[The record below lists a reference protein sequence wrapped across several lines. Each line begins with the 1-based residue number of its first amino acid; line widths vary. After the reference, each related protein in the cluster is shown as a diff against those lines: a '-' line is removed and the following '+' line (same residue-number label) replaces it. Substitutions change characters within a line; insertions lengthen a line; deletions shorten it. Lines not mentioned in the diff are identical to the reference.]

1 VKDSMLRYSG
11 KKKAKMNVATMS
23 PGLKSKLLQDPNATV
38 RLIVRLKDD
47 PSSRVAAVQS
57 HGLTVRHTYS
67 LISAIAIEGSASASL
82 ALAGEPWVVSV
93 EEDSAVHTL

>member
-1 VKDSMLRYSG
+1 MI
-11 KKKAKMNVATMS
+11 VATIS
-23 PGLKSKLLQDPNATV
+23 QDLKNKLLQNPKATV

-82 ALAGEPWVVSV
+82 ALAGEPWVVSI
-93 EEDSAVHTL
+93 EEDRAVHTL

>member
-1 VKDSMLRYSG
+1 MI
-11 KKKAKMNVATMS
+11 VATMS
-23 PGLKSKLLQDPNATV
+23 QDLKSKLLQNKNATV

-47 PSSRVAAVQS
+47 PNIRVAAVQS

-82 ALAGEPWVVSV
+82 ALAQEPWVVSI
-93 EEDSAVHTL
+93 EEDTAVHTL

>member
-1 VKDSMLRYSG
+1 MGSISQDLR
-11 KKKAKMNVATMS
+11 
-23 PGLKSKLLQDPNATV
+23 SKLQKNANATV

-47 PSSRVAAVQS
+47 PAGHVAAVQAR
-57 HGLTVRHTYS
+57 GLIVRHIYS

-82 ALAGEPWVVSV
+82 ALADEPWVASV

>member
-1 VKDSMLRYSG
+1 MKVR
-11 KKKAKMNVATMS
+11 VATIS
-23 PGLKSKLLQDPNATV
+23 QDLKSKLLGNPNATV

-47 PSSRVAAVQS
+47 PGSRVAAVQA

-82 ALAGEPWVVSV
+82 ALANEPWVDSV

>member
-1 VKDSMLRYSG
+1 MSAL
-11 KKKAKMNVATMS
+11 VATIS
-23 PGLKSKLLQDPNATV
+23 QELKSKLQKNGNATV

-47 PSSRVAAVQS
+47 PASHVAAVQAR
-57 HGLTVRHTYS
+57 GLTVRHTYS

-82 ALAGEPWVVSV
+82 ALADESWVASV